1 MALRILGI
9 DLGTSAV
16 KVAELRSSFRSLE
29 LVSLR
34 RAPVVSEDPR
44 RIPRLSEQLA
54 ALSGLVQGGVH
65 LDVVV
70 VALPGAVA
78 ATHRLGFPFA
88 DLRRLEQTLGFEVEG
103 QIPFDL
109 ADVRYDYE
117 VLSQK
122 SARGDAPA
130 RTEVL
135 VGVVRRDIVSTL
147 LAGLAGL
154 GLDPRIL
161 TLPGLALQQLPLP
174 ELGADVILD
183 LGHTRVGFLARENG
197 RPSFVRGFD
206 GGGQA
211 LTLALARAR
220 SLEWTEADALKE
232 QSSLLSGDPEVQVGG
247 SGISSADTRQIL
259 TRALMPVVRE
269 VRQTL
274 KQVSGLARKPI
285 ERVWLTGGTA
295 RLEGLA
301 ELFTQEL
308 GVAAQPLPDPALP
321 GVTVAHEDLQLGS
334 LAIALA
340 MRGHTGNRTSRFNLR
355 RGDQTFQGDFGK
367 VRERAMRLLAL
378 AAALFLLYGVR
389 AYAEMALL
397 GKRERQIDD
406 AICAATK
413 QALGKCVKDPTLARA
428 QLAAAGGNVESTI
441 PEQSAVALLAETASR
456 LSVDGAKVTEMDVG
470 IDQLQLHGT
479 ADSFETVDKVV
490 TALKGYHCF
499 SDVQRGRVQKSRD
512 ASEIE
517 FNLSV
522 RNDCVGGTQ

>member
-29 LVSLR
+29 LVSLQ
-34 RAPVVSEDPR
+34 RAPVDTVDPR
-44 RIPRLSEQLA
+44 GAPGLGAQLA
-54 ALSGLVQGGVH
+54 ALASLVHGGTRP
-65 LDVVV
+65 DVVV

-78 ATHRLGFPFA
+78 ATHRLAFPFS

-122 SARGDAPA
+122 SARGDVAA

-135 VGVVRRDIVSTL
+135 VGVVRRDIVSAL
-147 LAGLAGL
+147 LAGLTEQ

-183 LGHTRVGFLARENG
+183 LGHTRIGFLARENG
-197 RPSFVRGFD
+197 KPSFVRGFD

-220 SLEWTEADALKE
+220 GLEWPEAKALKL
-232 QSSLLSGDPEVQVGG
+232 QSSLLGGDPEVQK
-247 SGISSADTRQIL
+247 IL
-259 TRALMPVVRE
+259 SRALMPVVRE

-274 KQVSGLARKPI
+274 KQVAGLARKPI

-308 GVAAQPLPDPALP
+308 GVTAQPLPDPALP
-321 GVTVAHEDLQLGS
+321 GLTVAHEDLQLGS

-378 AAALFLLYGVR
+378 AAALFMLYGVR

-413 QALGKCVKDPTLARA
+413 QALGKCVRDPTLARA
-428 QLAAAGGNVESTI
+428 QLVAAGGNVESTI

-456 LSVDGAKVTEMDVG
+456 MGVDGAKVTEMDVG

-512 ASEIE
+512 TSAIE

-522 RNDCVGGTQ
+522 RNDCAGGTP

>member
-1 MALRILGI
+1 
-9 DLGTSAV
+9 
-16 KVAELRSSFRSLE
+16 
-29 LVSLR
+29 
-34 RAPVVSEDPR
+34 
-44 RIPRLSEQLA
+44 
-54 ALSGLVQGGVH
+54 LVQGGGH
-65 LDVVV
+65 ADVVV
-70 VALPGAVA
+70 VALPGAGA
-78 ATHRLGFPFA
+78 ATHRLSLPFS

-117 VLSQK
+117 VLSQR
-122 SARGDAPA
+122 SGRGGVAA

-135 VGVVRRDIVSTL
+135 VGVIRRDIVSGL
-147 LAGLAGL
+147 LEGLAAL
-154 GLDPRIL
+154 GLDPRVL

-174 ELGADVILD
+174 ALGADVILD
-183 LGHTRVGFLARENG
+183 LGHTRIGLLARENG

-220 SLEWTEADALKE
+220 SLDWAQAEALKE
-232 QSSLLSGDPEVQVGG
+232 QSSLVGGDPEVQ
-247 SGISSADTRQIL
+247 AIL
-259 TRALMPVVRE
+259 TRALMPMVRE

-285 ERVWLTGGTA
+285 ERLWLTGGTS
-295 RLEGLA
+295 RLEGLG
-301 ELFTQEL
+301 ELLAREL
-308 GVAAQPLPDPALP
+308 GVAPQPRPDLVLP
-321 GVTVAHEDLQLGS
+321 GLTPAHEDLQLGS
-334 LAIALA
+334 LAVALA

-355 RGDQTFQGDFGK
+355 RGDQTFQGDFSK

-413 QALGKCVKDPTLARA
+413 QALGKCVKDPVVARSL
-428 QLAAAGGNVESTI
+428 LAAAGGSTESTI
-441 PEQSAVALLAETASR
+441 PDQSAVALLAETASR
-456 LSVDGAKVTEMDVG
+456 MSVEGAKMTEMDVG

-499 SDVQRGRVQKSRD
+499 GDVQRGRVQKSHD

-522 RNDCVGGTQ
+522 RNDCAGGSQ